1 MSHWCRLAILSDEVS
16 QDLDA
21 VLSFAREFALD
32 GIELRSLAGK
42 AFKDLSPAEIA
53 EIALRCRDAG
63 IAVAGCATPVF
74 KCDLDAP
81 ADIAAHVDLFR
92 RSLDA
97 AHALGCDLVRVF
109 TFLRRSHPA
118 TSDDLARAA
127 SHFPILLDL
136 VRGSGVRIGVENEAS
151 CIVGTGAETREFLS
165 HLSRDPQLGVVWD
178 PCNVLYL
185 DGTNDPVRE
194 DFPLVAD
201 RTIHVHVK
209 DARRDGA
216 TAAKKCVEFGTG
228 GIDFTAQFAAL
239 RAGGYRGWITLETH
253 WRAVALDDAIQ
264 HLPAGYAFSAGA
276 EDASR
281 ICMAHLQRFI
291 DAA

>member
-1 MSHWCRLAILSDEVS
+1 MSHWCRLAILTDEVS

-21 VLSFAREFALD
+21 VLRFAREFSLD

-42 AFKDLSPAEIA
+42 AFKDLSPSAIAEIA
-53 EIALRCRDAG
+53 EHCRDAG

-81 ADIAAHVDLFR
+81 ADVAAHIDLFH
-92 RSLDA
+92 RSVDA
-97 AHALGCDLVRVF
+97 ARVLGCDLVRVF

-118 TSDDLARAA
+118 TTDDLARAA
-127 SHFPILLDL
+127 SHLPALLDI

-165 HLSRDPQLGVVWD
+165 HLPCDPQLGVVWD

-185 DGTNDPVRE
+185 DGANDPVHD

-216 TAAKKCVEFGTG
+216 NAARKCVQLGDG
-228 GIDFTAQFAAL
+228 GIDFAAQFPAL
-239 RAGGYRGWITLETH
+239 RAHGYCGWITLETH

-281 ICMAHLQRFI
+281 ICMAHLKRLI